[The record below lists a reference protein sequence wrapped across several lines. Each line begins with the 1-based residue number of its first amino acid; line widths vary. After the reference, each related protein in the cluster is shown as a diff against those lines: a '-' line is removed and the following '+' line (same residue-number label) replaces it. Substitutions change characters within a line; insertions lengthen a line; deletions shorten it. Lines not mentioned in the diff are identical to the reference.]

1 MAKSTIKKIVILLIN
16 ILLYAIYGN
25 YFIPII
31 ATSLITYFYGGI
43 VKNNKKIFVI
53 FMAYLLILM
62 PLIFFKYIASG
73 LNINVLVP
81 LGISYYTLALLS
93 YINDIYKDKYSPSKN
108 IIDFLMYSLYFP
120 CLFIGPINRYDDF
133 SKNIENISINKANI
147 FDSLL
152 KIGLGLIKKIII
164 ANKLSTIILE
174 LSGNTSYGGLY
185 VLFGCFIYSIYL
197 YCDFSG
203 GIDIILGISKIFNID
218 LVSNF
223 DRPYLSE
230 SIKEFWRRW
239 HISLGTWLKDYVY
252 IPLGGNRKGA
262 IKTKVNII
270 LTFFISGLWHGI
282 HYILWG
288 IINGI
293 LVAFNFKTK
302 NKYLNICLTFII
314 ISFLW
319 VFFIYN
325 DTFLSLR
332 MFASIFNFGDFNIW
346 NLGLN
351 IFDYVIV
358 IVFLVMTIVY
368 EMKNTVIN
376 NYLNKISFNKK
387 LILLL
392 GMLLLILLF
401 GSYGLDINSSNFVYG
416 NF

>member
-1 MAKSTIKKIVILLIN
+1 MAKSTIKKIIILLIN
-16 ILLYAIYGN
+16 ILLYVIYGN
-25 YFIPII
+25 YYLPII
-31 ATSLITYFYGGI
+31 ATSLIAYFFGKI
-43 VKNNKKIFVI
+43 VKNNKKFFIMFV
-53 FMAYLLILM
+53 AYLLILM
-62 PLIFFKYIASG
+62 PLIFFKYIASSFNF
-73 LNINVLVP
+73 NILIP

-93 YINDIYKDKYSPSKN
+93 YITDIYKDKYRPSKN
-108 IIDFLMYSLYFP
+108 IIDFLIYSLYFP

-133 SKNIENISINKANI
+133 SKNIKNISINKANI
-147 FDSLL
+147 FNSLL
-152 KIGLGLIKKIII
+152 KISLGLIKKFII
-164 ANKLSTIILE
+164 ANKLSTIIFE
-174 LSGNTSYGGLY
+174 LSGNTSYNGLY

-203 GIDIILGISKIFNID
+203 GIDIVLGISKIFNID

-252 IPLGGNRKGA
+252 IPLGGNRKGN
-262 IKTKVNII
+262 IRTKINVII
-270 LTFFISGLWHGI
+270 TFLVSGLWHGI
-282 HYILWG
+282 HYVLWG

-293 LVAFNFKTK
+293 LVAFNYKTK
-302 NKYLNICLTFII
+302 NKYLNICLTFIV
-314 ISFLW
+314 ISLLW

-325 DTFLSLR
+325 DTLLSIK
-332 MFASIFNFGDFNIW
+332 MFASIFNSGSFNIW

-351 IFDYVIV
+351 IVDYIIV
-358 IVFLVMTIVY
+358 MVFLLITIVY
-368 EMKNTVIN
+368 EMKNMVIN

-392 GMLLLILLF
+392 SILLLILLF
-401 GSYGLDINSSNFVYG
+401 GSYGLDVNSSNFVYG